1 MPKQSN
7 VPVSSASKTVTP
19 EVNSVNDLPTKTN
32 EETVEPE
39 FTSSGKPRQ
48 YLINPLTGLL
58 EPMPSDT
65 SDSEPE
71 SAIETQD
78 DFFSFPSPS
87 NDRSNSIFSDDDADS
102 NFSRRNDTTTNTD
115 QSDSETTAKSTTS
128 EGSLKHNR
136 LKSNRDSNSPMPPEK
151 IKLRLKL
158 EKSEPV
164 TPAYKVD
171 VSFLNAP
178 SARKSEKTISKTSSS
193 AVAGGTLSSIPGN
206 MANINVPS
214 SGAAGIGSSTG
225 SGITALM
232 AATTPNVAIAGGGGA
247 STAEEPRVPPL
258 HISLRGRNAS
268 IMQKKQ
274 KKLLKESLE
283 MSSAN
288 IKRRGKLKKL
298 KDATDGNK
306 LLQKKSL
313 NMIIGK
319 NTTYNL
325 FT

>member
-1 MPKQSN
+1 MPKPSN
-7 VPVSSASKTVTP
+7 TTASMTTQDASGTRVTSDSSVKAA
-19 EVNSVNDLPTKTN
+19 

-71 SAIETQD
+71 SALEAQD

-87 NDRSNSIFSDDDADS
+87 NDRSNSIFSDDDGDS

-115 QSDSETTAKSTTS
+115 QSDSETTARSTAS

-136 LKSNRDSNSPMPPEK
+136 LKSGREANSPMPPEK

-171 VSFLNAP
+171 VSFLNTP
-178 SARKSEKTISKTSSS
+178 SARKAEKSTSKSTSS
-193 AVAGGTLSSIPGN
+193 VMAGTTVSTGSSGST
-206 MANINVPS
+206 NVNLPS
-214 SGAAGIGSSTG
+214 SGASVSLSTG
-225 SGITALM
+225 TSITTLMTTTSPSIGMTGTSG
-232 AATTPNVAIAGGGGA
+232 VSVG
-247 STAEEPRVPPL
+247 EEPRVPPL

-274 KKLLKESLE
+274 KKLLKESSDI
-283 MSSAN
+283 SSASV
-288 IKRRGKLKKL
+288 KRRGKLKKL
-298 KDATDGNK
+298 KDATDGTK

-319 NTTYNL
+319 FFQLYD
-325 FT
+325 

>member
-1 MPKQSN
+1 MSN
-7 VPVSSASKTVTP
+7 INDSTSKAS
-19 EVNSVNDLPTKTN
+19 EDIA
-32 EETVEPE
+32 EPE
-39 FTSSGKPRQ
+39 YTSSGKPRQ

-71 SAIETQD
+71 SALEAHD

-115 QSDSETTAKSTTS
+115 QSDSEATVRSTAS
-128 EGSLKHNR
+128 ESSLKHNR
-136 LKSNRDSNSPMPPEK
+136 LKSNRDSNSPMPTEK

-171 VSFLNAP
+171 VSFLNSQAA
-178 SARKSEKTISKTSSS
+178 ARKADKSLTKSSS
-193 AVAGGTLSSIPGN
+193 VALTSTTVSSASGGLT
-206 MANINVPS
+206 NINIPS
-214 SGAAGIGSSTG
+214 SGASSVPTSSTG
-225 SGITALM
+225 GSITTLM
-232 AATTPNVAIAGGGGA
+232 TATAPTIGVTGSIGV
-247 STAEEPRVPPL
+247 STGEEPRVPPL

-274 KKLLKESLE
+274 KKLLKESSELT
-283 MSSAN
+283 SAS

-313 NMIIGK
+313 NMILGK
-319 NTTYNL
+319 
-325 FT
+325 